1 MNLLDTESSKGSLV
15 RKLSFETLLSEMSA
29 QFINLPAE
37 QVDGI
42 IEDAQRRICEALGF
56 DMSTLWQW
64 SEEKTDCLIL
74 THLHSPPDGP
84 QRQTEIIAGEVLPWT
99 FRKVMEGLT
108 IIYNTEDITEGE
120 ALRDRETRRYYG
132 IKSSVVVPLKA
143 GNKKIFGAVA
153 FSTLSSEFNEESIKD
168 TGIVPRLELLSQ
180 IFSNAL
186 LRKNFEMQLT
196 TSELRLNLAADS
208 AGAGLWEYSRRSRSF
223 WMTDRTRAIF
233 GFSPDET
240 ISLERFEDCVLPE
253 DLPLVRKTLAEAF
266 ASPQQL
272 EVEYRIRDV
281 SGTVRWLASKGRQH
295 RLQGGATDR
304 LLGVTLDIHRRKCL
318 EEALRNRLE
327 EVEALKRRLEGEAYY
342 LREDLAREQGFEQI
356 IGSSTALKT
365 VLAAARQVALTDA
378 TVLLL
383 GETGSGKGLLAHA
396 IHQMSSRKDRPMVT
410 VNCAA
415 LPNNLIE
422 SELFGREKGAFTGA
436 HARQAGRFEVADRGT
451 IFLDEIGEM
460 PLELQAKLLRVLQ
473 DGEFERLGSARTIK
487 VDVRIIAATAQDLR
501 VAVRNGQ
508 FRQDLFY
515 RLNVF
520 PITIPPLRD
529 RTEDIVLL
537 AHYFAEKFAR
547 KMSKKINSISK
558 AALSR
563 LLNYDWPGNVRE
575 LEHVVERS
583 VIISPGTTLIFG
595 DQLAPVPEPT
605 VQESTLD
612 LASVERRH
620 IIQVMRQT
628 NWKIEGSGGAAAIL
642 GLHPSTLRFRLKK
655 MGIQRPV

>member
-1 MNLLDTESSKGSLV
+1 MNVIDNESSKGALLE
-15 RKLSFETLLSEMSA
+15 KLTFETLLSEMSA
-29 QFINLPAE
+29 QFINLPADE
-37 QVDGI
+37 VDGI
-42 IEDAQRRICEALGF
+42 IEDTQRKICAVLGF
-56 DMSTLWQW
+56 DLSTLWQW
-64 SEEKTDCLIL
+64 SAEKTDCLIL
-74 THLHSPPDGP
+74 THIHSPPDGP
-84 QRQTEIIAGEVLPWT
+84 QRQTEIIAGEILPWT

-108 IIYNTEDITEGE
+108 VIYNTEDLTEGE
-120 ALRDRETRRYYG
+120 ALRDRETRRNFG

-143 GNKKIFGAVA
+143 GNKMIFGAVA
-153 FSTLSSEFNEESIKD
+153 FSTLHSEFDGDSVRD
-168 TGIVPRLELLSQ
+168 TGIVQRLEVLAQ

-186 LRKNFEMQLT
+186 LRKNFEMRLLK
-196 TSELRLNLAADS
+196 SELRLNLAADS
-208 AGAGLWEYSRRSRSF
+208 AGAGLWEYNRRSRSF
-223 WMTDRTRAIF
+223 WMTDQTRAIF

-240 ISLERFEDCVLPE
+240 ISLERFENSVLPE
-253 DLPLVRKTLAEAF
+253 DLPLVRRTLAEALT
-266 ASPQQL
+266 SPQQL
-272 EVEYRIRDV
+272 EVEYRIRDD
-281 SGTVRWLASKGRQH
+281 SGAVRWLCSKGRRH
-295 RLQGGATDR
+295 DLQDGAADR
-304 LLGVTLDIHRRKCL
+304 LLGVTLDIDQRKCL
-318 EEALRNRLE
+318 EQELRDRLE
-327 EVEALKRRLEGEAYY
+327 EVETLKRRIEGEAHY

-356 IGSSTALKT
+356 IGASTPLKT

-378 TVLLL
+378 TALLL
-383 GETGSGKGLLAHA
+383 GETGTGKGLLAHA

-436 HARQAGRFEVADRGT
+436 HARQAGRFEVAHQGT

-473 DGEFERLGSARTIK
+473 DGQFERLGSSRTIT
-487 VDVRIIAATAQDLR
+487 VDVRIIAATAQDLK
-501 VAVRNGQ
+501 AALRNGR
-508 FRQDLFY
+508 FREDLFY

-537 AHYFAEKFAR
+537 THYFVEKFAR
-547 KMSKKINSISK
+547 KMGKKIDTIPKSV
-558 AALSR
+558 LSR
-563 LLNYDWPGNVRE
+563 FLNYDWPGNVRE

-583 VIISPGTTLIFG
+583 VIISSGTTMNFG
-595 DQLAPVPEPT
+595 DQLVSVPEHASYET
-605 VQESTLD
+605 SLD

-620 IIQVMRQT
+620 IIAVMRRT
-628 NWKIEGSGGAAAIL
+628 SWKIEGPGGAAAIL